1 MSIAFGFAVFLVIWW
16 LTLFMVLP
24 FGVKRVD
31 PDDLLPG
38 EDPGAPAK
46 PQLMKKF
53 AITTALSVV
62 LFAIFYFIQ
71 ASGWISFRQ

>member
-1 MSIAFGFAVFLVIWW
+1 MSLTFGLAVYLVLWW

-31 PDDLLPG
+31 PDELLPG

-46 PQLMKKF
+46 PMLLKKF
-53 AITTALSVV
+53 IITTLVSLVFFDI
-62 LFAIFYFIQ
+62 LYLIYE
-71 ASGWISFRQ
+71 SGWVNFRQ